1 MAAVCPVQRSA
12 PPVPAVLSP
21 EKPVFTT
28 ETRLPA
34 PGLRPARDGLLPFG
48 TIHIVRGVGRGPTER
63 AARDSAWLDA
73 GLGNFHLIPL
83 AGAMP
88 PGSQIAR
95 GRFKP
100 HPLEYGQRLY
110 GVLASACESRPGRSA
125 HAGLGWVREPVGG
138 QGLIVDLSGDDAEQL
153 SRQLHASLLHMQKAR
168 GVSFGAISTETASV
182 TCDGEPVCAVVAAV
196 FRSEPW

>member
-1 MAAVCPVQRSA
+1 M
-12 PPVPAVLSP
+12 L
-21 EKPVFTT
+21 TT
-28 ETRLPA
+28 ESRLPA
-34 PGLRPARDGLLPFG
+34 TALRPPRGGLLPFG

-83 AGAMP
+83 AGAIP

-95 GRFKP
+95 GGFKP

-110 GVLASACESRPGRSA
+110 GVLASHCESRAGHGA

-138 QGLIVDLSGDDAEQL
+138 QGLIVDLAGEDADQL
-153 SRQLHASLLHMQKAR
+153 SRQLHASLLHMQKQR
-168 GVSFGAISTETASV
+168 GVSFGAISTETASIQ
-182 TCDGEPVCAVVAAV
+182 CADEPVCAVVAAV

>member
-1 MAAVCPVQRSA
+1 MLTTAAH
-12 PPVPAVLSP
+12 PPSEA
-21 EKPVFTT
+21 
-28 ETRLPA
+28 
-34 PGLRPARDGLLPFG
+34 LRPNPSRLLPFG
-48 TIHIVRGVGRGPTER
+48 TIHIVRGVGQGPTER

-83 AGAMP
+83 GGAMP

-110 GVLASACESRPGRSA
+110 GVMSSCSETRPGQAA

-138 QGLIVDLSGDDAEQL
+138 QGLIVGLDDEDADHL
-153 SRQLHASLLHMQKAR
+153 SRQLHVTLLHMQKAR
-168 GVSFGAISTETASV
+168 GVSFGAISTETASIA
-182 TCDGEPVCAVVAAV
+182 CQSDPVCAVVVAV

>member
-1 MAAVCPVQRSA
+1 M
-12 PPVPAVLSP
+12 L
-21 EKPVFTT
+21 TT
-28 ETRLPA
+28 ETRVPA
-34 PGLRPARDGLLPFG
+34 AALRPPRDSLLPFG

-73 GLGNFHLIPL
+73 GLGNFHVIPL
-83 AGAMP
+83 AGTMP

-95 GRFKP
+95 GQFRP
-100 HPLEYGQRLY
+100 HPLEFGQRLY
-110 GVLASACESRPGRSA
+110 GVLASCCESRAGQSA

-138 QGLIVDLSGDDAEQL
+138 QGLIVDLTDDNADHL

-182 TCDGEPVCAVVAAV
+182 SCEGEPVCAVVAAV